1 MNYMDIALEEARVA
15 MEKGEVP
22 VGAVI
27 VYEGEIISKAY
38 NMKETL
44 KDVTAHAE
52 ILAIKE
58 ASKVLDN
65 WRLSNVEMYVTLEP
79 CPMCASAIAQ
89 ARIKTVHIG
98 TFDPTSGA
106 CGSIIDLAQ
115 NNRLNTFYDVKWCY
129 DDRCSEILK
138 GFFERRRLENKKRM
152 L

>member
-1 MNYMDIALEEARVA
+1 MNYMDIALEEARKA
-15 MEKGEVP
+15 KQIGEVP

-27 VYEGEIISKAY
+27 VCDGKIISRAY

-44 KDVTAHAE
+44 KDATAHAE

-58 ASKVLDN
+58 ASKKLDN
-65 WRLSNVEMYVTLEP
+65 WRLSDVQMYVTLEP

-89 ARIKTVHIG
+89 ARVKIVHIG

-106 CGSIIDLAQ
+106 CGSLIDLAQ
-115 NNRLNTFYDVKWCY
+115 NNRLNTFYDVVWCY

-138 GFFERRRLENKKRM
+138 SFFEKRRIENRKKNV
-152 L
+152 